1 MYFFTT
7 DDNEEP
13 DSQYEAYLAAFTEED
28 EYESKE
34 KSKYKQRGRYAR
46 STRRRQSEEDS
57 YEEIGYNPA
66 EPQSR
71 SPDSHSRR
79 QEYLAKVA
87 AAAGS
92 MYACYT
98 EQSTLQYV

>member
-7 DDNEEP
+7 DDNEKP
-13 DSQYEAYLAAFTEED
+13 DPQYEAYLAAFTEGD
-28 EYESKE
+28 EYESME
-34 KSKYKQRGRYAR
+34 KGKNKHRGRYAR
-46 STRRRQSEEDS
+46 STHRRTSEEDS
-57 YEEIGYNPA
+57 DEESDYNPA

-71 SPDSHSRR
+71 SPDSYNRR

-92 MYACYT
+92 MYAC
-98 EQSTLQYV
+98 